1 MTDSDNSN
9 KDQWEKE
16 TLQKLVFTSLR
27 EQRRARL
34 WSIFFRLLT
43 FSYLFILLFWGLGWL
58 DTETVRVTD
67 KHTAMVDLRGEITP
81 DSLNS
86 ADNIKTSLK
95 KAFKDRNT
103 AGVILR
109 INSPG
114 GSPVQAGLI
123 NDEIVRLRM
132 LYPEIPVYAVVE
144 DICASGGY
152 YVAVAADKI
161 FADKASIVGSVGVI
175 MDGFGFTGTLEKL
188 GVERRLLTAGENKG
202 FLDPFLPA
210 NPRQR
215 EHAQSMLQEIHQQF
229 IQVVQKG
236 RGDRL
241 KDHPDIFSGMIWTGE
256 QGIELGLVDAL
267 GSTDYVAR
275 EIIQAERIV
284 DFTAQEG
291 LMERFTRRFGRV
303 VASSLLAETSGELR
317 LR

>member
-1 MTDSDNSN
+1 
-9 KDQWEKE
+9 
-16 TLQKLVFTSLR
+16 
-27 EQRRARL
+27 
-34 WSIFFRLLT
+34 
-43 FSYLFILLFWGLGWL
+43 
-58 DTETVRVTD
+58 
-67 KHTAMVDLRGEITP
+67 
-81 DSLNS
+81 
-86 ADNIKTSLK
+86 
-95 KAFKDRNT
+95 
-103 AGVILR
+103 
-109 INSPG
+109 
-114 GSPVQAGLI
+114 
-123 NDEIVRLRM
+123 
-132 LYPEIPVYAVVE
+132 
-144 DICASGGY
+144 
-152 YVAVAADKI
+152 AVAADKI

-275 EIIQAERIV
+275 EIIQAERVV

-303 VASSLLAETSGELR
+303 VASSLLAET
-317 LR
+317 

>member
-58 DTETVRVTD
+58 DTETVGVTE
-67 KHTAMVDLRGEITP
+67 KHTAVVDLRGEITP

-86 ADNIKTSLK
+86 ADNIKASLK

-123 NDEIVRLRM
+123 NDEIVRLRA
-132 LYPEIPVYAVVE
+132 LYPETPLYAVIE

-161 FADKASIVGSVGVI
+161 FVDKASIVGSVGVI

-215 EHAQSMLQEIHQQF
+215 EHAQSMLREIHQQF
-229 IQVVQKG
+229 IQVVQQG

-267 GSTDYVAR
+267 GSADYVAR
-275 EIIQAERIV
+275 EIIQAERVV
-284 DFTAQEG
+284 DFTAREG